1 MYIIAYNMETL
12 FNINQAAYILK
23 VHPLTVRRYI
33 KEGRLKAVR
42 VGGNVRIKESQLQ
55 DINKDFTATKRER
68 SPFKLKSTAKIF
80 TQDDPLLRLKGRG
93 ASITFTSEIK
103 KK

>member
-1 MYIIAYNMETL
+1 METL

-42 VGGNVRIKESQLQ
+42 VGGNVRIKESSLQ
-55 DINKDFTATKRER
+55 EFNKDFTPVVREK
-68 SPFKLKSTAKIF
+68 SPFKTQKLTKIF

-93 ASITFTSEIK
+93 ASVNFTSENK
-103 KK
+103 K